1 MSTVEAKVATVSKD
15 PPKARDLVAQLQLQG
30 DEYMLKIEE
39 EKQKIDRI
47 EFEINEVAK
56 REEERVKALL
66 RNRKSVNESPKAS
79 KRKEQAVEDRL
90 VVDIQNLNNL
100 FSTNTNLQEKINA
113 YRQERMKLKLFTQ
126 KLDSEMQDGKDILK
140 GYLSKIEQQSKVNN
154 ALETDVKNLKN
165 AILKEQKEHQ
175 AATLKLSRALSQ
187 DQIMSRN
194 AKINLERK
202 RKKQMVEDPGI
213 KDREEEIR
221 KVEIDMKRKKT
232 QGAWKL
238 ARQRAQLKLSMVKI
252 RKYEEAFNSILR
264 TKNISNLDELVQ
276 TFIDSSKRDIKM
288 VEKLSNLTLLTDQ
301 CNQEVQELWQDIDSR
316 RTPVSKSEESV
327 NQRIIRELEEKILR
341 FQDHQNQYIRQ
352 FESSSA
358 IVNSMKQAVHQIS
371 SNITYRNSREASMVE
386 SGHDKEWNNDNNMIL
401 TDLDLIKSVASI
413 EQRLN
418 EVIELS
424 LNFTPKDQVHD
435 IHILNRGPNLPAAL
449 SQSDARKNAIE
460 KQHKIH
466 EMEKVIN
473 NVSNNIDGT
482 TGQKKNLIENS
493 NTVLLEQK
501 RKDSIPRRLTRM
513 EIEKSLHALET

>member
-47 EFEINEVAK
+47 EFEINEVVK

-252 RKYEEAFNSILR
+252 RKYEEAFNIFR
-264 TKNISNLDELVQ
+264 
-276 TFIDSSKRDIKM
+276 
-288 VEKLSNLTLLTDQ
+288 
-301 CNQEVQELWQDIDSR
+301 
-316 RTPVSKSEESV
+316 SKS
-327 NQRIIRELEEKILR
+327 
-341 FQDHQNQYIRQ
+341 D
-352 FESSSA
+352 
-358 IVNSMKQAVHQIS
+358 
-371 SNITYRNSREASMVE
+371 
-386 SGHDKEWNNDNNMIL
+386 
-401 TDLDLIKSVASI
+401 
-413 EQRLN
+413 
-418 EVIELS
+418 
-424 LNFTPKDQVHD
+424 
-435 IHILNRGPNLPAAL
+435 
-449 SQSDARKNAIE
+449 
-460 KQHKIH
+460 
-466 EMEKVIN
+466 
-473 NVSNNIDGT
+473 
-482 TGQKKNLIENS
+482 
-493 NTVLLEQK
+493 
-501 RKDSIPRRLTRM
+501 
-513 EIEKSLHALET
+513 